1 MLSTGNGNI
10 TNCITNLLMTYK
22 GEVPYARGKGVN
34 SSTLNLPH
42 TYIEQQ
48 LIADADEVIDAYEPR
63 ASTVSLKIDTSGQ
76 DGDYKYTVNVK
87 EK

>member
-1 MLSTGNGNI
+1 MLAAGNGDI
-10 TNCITNLLMTYK
+10 KNCITNLLSIYK
-22 GEVPYARGKGVN
+22 GEVPYSREKGIN
-34 SSTLNLPH
+34 AGTLCLPH

-63 ASTVSLKIDTSGQ
+63 ASTVSLKIDTAGQ